1 MFEIQ
6 KMLPVSFSFFDENF
20 PIIDLIGTYSLSI
33 RDTDQQRGPHVKHYK
48 IKFENSNIGYYIAAR
63 RAFPTLKELIDYYSS
78 K

>member
-6 KMLPVSFSFFDENF
+6 KMLPVSFSSFDENF
-20 PIIDLIGTYSLSI
+20 PIIDLIGPYSLSV
-33 RDTDQQRGPHVKHYK
+33 RDTDEQRGPRVKHYK
-48 IKFENSNIGYYIAAR
+48 IKFENSNIGYYISAR